1 MKKIIVAG
9 IAGWLLVLTAAT
21 SLFAGSGA
29 GVGVKVG
36 TLGLGAELTFKAS
49 NYLGARA
56 GINILD
62 WSIEET
68 IDDIDYDASL
78 DFFSLALLADY
89 HPFGGIFRISVGVVV
104 NDNEVSLSA
113 TPTDTVTMRSVTFTA
128 AEVGTLSGSVEFL
141 PLSPYI
147 GIGWSSNTSNAGGWG
162 FNLDLGILY
171 HGAPD
176 ITSYTASGTLSG
188 TAQLETILD
197 EQEAII
203 EDYFD
208 KYTIYPV
215 VSFSIQY
222 LF

>member
-1 MKKIIVAG
+1 MRKLIVAG
-9 IAGWLLVLTAAT
+9 LAGMFFVLTAVT
-21 SLFAGSGA
+21 GVFAGSGA
-29 GVGVKVG
+29 GVGVKIG
-36 TLGLGAELTFKAS
+36 TLGLGAELSFKAS
-49 NYLGARA
+49 DYLGVRA

-62 WSIEET
+62 WSAEET

-89 HPFGGIFRISVGVVV
+89 HPFGGVFRISAGVVV

-113 TPTDTVTMRSVTFTA
+113 TPTDTIRMRSVTFTA

-147 GIGWSSNTSNAGGWG
+147 GIGWTSNTSNAGGWG
-162 FNLDLGILY
+162 FALDLGILY
-171 HGAPD
+171 QGSPD
-176 ITSYTASGTLSG
+176 ITSYTANGTLAG
-188 TAQLETILD
+188 TAELETILD

-203 EDYFD
+203 EDFFD

-215 VSFSIQY
+215 VSFSLQY